1 MIDREQYDLSRLKV
15 AIVHEWFVDYS
26 GSERVVEQMLN
37 LFPQADLYAQVEF
50 LPDDLKGFIQNKKVT
65 TSFIQKL
72 PKAKTRYR
80 SYLPLM
86 PLAVEQFDL
95 SEYDLIISS
104 SHAVAK
110 GVITGP
116 DQLHICMCYSPMRYA
131 WDLTHQYLKE
141 SGLTKGLKSWL
152 ARYILHRI
160 RMWDYRTANGVDQFI
175 ANSDYIARR
184 IRKVYRRESTV
195 IYPPVDVRNFSL
207 QTEKEDFYLAA
218 SRMVPYKKIDIIVE
232 AFAKMPDKKLIVIG
246 DGPELTK
253 IRSKASDNIE
263 FLGFQPTPVLR
274 DYLQRA
280 KAFVFAAEED
290 FGIIPIEAQAC
301 GTPVIA
307 YARGGAQET
316 VIDGITGLFFGRQTA
331 NSVIDAIRRF
341 ELNRWFEPKKIRANA
356 ERFSIERFGRNFKT
370 FMSAVCHGH
379 FNQRTDRISEQ
390 RRSGSLTIRRNK
402 SLELEKIGT
411 P

>member
-72 PKAKTRYR
+72 PKAKTKYR

-175 ANSDYIARR
+175 AISDYIARR
-184 IRKVYRRESTV
+184 IRKVYGRESTV

-207 QTEKEDFYLAA
+207 QIEKEDFYLAA

>member
-160 RMWDYRTANGVDQFI
+160 RMWDYRTANGVDEFI
-175 ANSDYIARR
+175 AISNYIGRR
-184 IRKVYRRESTV
+184 IKKIYGRESTV

-207 QTEKEDFYLAA
+207 QIEKEDFYLAA

>member
-116 DQLHICMCYSPMRYA
+116 DQLHICMCHSPMRYA

-175 ANSDYIARR
+175 AISD
-184 IRKVYRRESTV
+184 
-195 IYPPVDVRNFSL
+195 
-207 QTEKEDFYLAA
+207 
-218 SRMVPYKKIDIIVE
+218 
-232 AFAKMPDKKLIVIG
+232 
-246 DGPELTK
+246 
-253 IRSKASDNIE
+253 
-263 FLGFQPTPVLR
+263 
-274 DYLQRA
+274 
-280 KAFVFAAEED
+280 
-290 FGIIPIEAQAC
+290 
-301 GTPVIA
+301 
-307 YARGGAQET
+307 
-316 VIDGITGLFFGRQTA
+316 
-331 NSVIDAIRRF
+331 
-341 ELNRWFEPKKIRANA
+341 
-356 ERFSIERFGRNFKT
+356 
-370 FMSAVCHGH
+370 
-379 FNQRTDRISEQ
+379 
-390 RRSGSLTIRRNK
+390 
-402 SLELEKIGT
+402 
-411 P
+411 